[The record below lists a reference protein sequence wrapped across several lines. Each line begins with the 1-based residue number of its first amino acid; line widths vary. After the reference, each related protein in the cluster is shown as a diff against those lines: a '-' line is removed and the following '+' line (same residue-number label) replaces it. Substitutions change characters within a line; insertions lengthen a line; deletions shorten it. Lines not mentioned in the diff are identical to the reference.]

1 MRSSHAPLF
10 VMDLRDRGRGPF
22 MKNSE
27 KIVKI

>member
-1 MRSSHAPLF
+1 MRSSYAPLF
-10 VMDLRDRGRGPF
+10 VMDLRDGGRGSF